1 MYLLLAEI
9 LTTFISLKKK
19 ISSTKNQVYLA
30 VSHCLTIS
38 SIELNYD
45 RLNYKESDHGGRN
58 FATVSSQRCDIEG
71 GRDRSATT
79 RFRSPNDRYSFGN
92 HPRPS
97 CSHEKLR
104 KNVHEKS
111 THSFSLSTFLSHVD
125 THVCNT
131 RIKKPLSRSL
141 FLLPVLSCMKRIFL
155 KLVDGSSTKAHG
167 SIQE

>member
-1 MYLLLAEI
+1 M
-9 LTTFISLKKK
+9 
-19 ISSTKNQVYLA
+19 YLA

-38 SIELNYD
+38 SIESNYD
-45 RLNYKESDHGGRN
+45 NSTIKNQITGRN
-58 FATVSSQRCDIEG
+58 FAIISSRRCDIEG
-71 GRDRSATT
+71 GRDRSTTT

-131 RIKKPLSRSL
+131 RIKKPLSLSSSCSL
-141 FLLPVLSCMKRIFL
+141 MHEAKFLETCRRIFY
-155 KLVDGSSTKAHG
+155 KSPRVDSRMRWRDATT
-167 SIQE
+167 